1 MSSNG
6 LDASAVLSALQSVC
20 QGLGSIEQSIAG
32 QGQNPPTAGVGAT
45 IWAMPGRTVARRS
58 GLASVSVELVFNI
71 RLTLSM
77 STQPPETVEGT
88 LLGAFSDL
96 CNALAGGFTLNGQ
109 VEQVDLL
116 GAYGEPLKW
125 DPGYVQYDGVTYRCI
140 TVPVPVV
147 LDDVWSDA
155 P

>member
-1 MSSNG
+1 MSNG
-6 LDASAVLSALQSVC
+6 LNAGAVLDALISVC
-20 QGLGSIEQSIAG
+20 QGLGSIEQTIAG
-32 QGQNPPTAGVGAT
+32 QGQSPPTSGVGAT
-45 IWAMPGRTVARRS
+45 VWAMPGRPVPKRS
-58 GLASVSVELVFNI
+58 GLASVSVALVFNI

-77 STQPPETVEGT
+77 QTQPPETVETT

-96 CNALAGGFTLNGQ
+96 CNALAGGFTLAGQ

-116 GAYGEPLKW
+116 GAYGEALRW
-125 DPGYVQYDGVTYRCI
+125 EPGYVPYDGVTYRCI

-147 LDDVWSDA
+147 LDDVWGEK